1 MTEQASKENTEAKP
15 VVVSKVHSKPVTTP
29 QGISITRNT
38 QTNGIRNVLA
48 TGLAIEA
55 ALEITHELFE

>member
-1 MTEQASKENTEAKP
+1 MADEEKK
-15 VVVSKVHSKPVTTP
+15 VVVSKVHSKPLTTP

-38 QTNGIRNVLA
+38 QPNGVANVLR